1 VQSSLIA
8 EFVRATQSIP
18 LYQLPAH
25 LASFPRQWPFPRG
38 DAYHWIPV
46 LNRFDHIL
54 ELFNQEYGLVDGPQ
68 TQPFQRRLLLKGD
81 ADEAAATTE
90 TSTATTETS
99 TATNETST
107 TTTEAV
113 LDTLHVSKDG
123 DRELIE
129 QILTFTRMLL
139 ENCGNRS
146 LYSSSERLDKLLNTT
161 STSLLKATLRLGHR
175 LSQRYHAARVR
186 LSPAGMNPSLLSSH
200 YNINLDKIQKL
211 SAPFPKAPTV
221 ATPLFA
227 TPSGKG
233 KDKALGDRRNDTDRF
248 NPADLVGVYA
258 LSDSALKQEFGGVS
272 ISYYEPT
279 ATTEESTNKP
289 APATEPPTTPTPVR
303 RTSNMRNQTPRTPHT
318 ATAPSA
324 ESPSTPVFTP
334 GDSTGRANGP
344 KTFELSADKISKAD
358 IHDLLKQGLAQ
369 LPETTHYEFLHKLR
383 AAKMF
388 NNGNTGRDD
397 AVAVRLLAIANMGFV
412 HGDKEFHVRLGQ
424 QDADEPRRLQLAFQ
438 LSELVHPPGN
448 GETGLSME
456 LQTLTLNALE
466 AMSKH
471 KTKSADICTALSV
484 NVNHGVLFYIVRKLV
499 AGLAVPDGPQVNVEE
514 DEWRDAVFSLLN
526 TLPASQS
533 RTGEGMVSA
542 GLLEVLV
549 DVLKLR
555 TDKAERN
562 HPKILN
568 FVDTFV
574 FNLQHAFA
582 ALVAAK
588 GLEIIADLMQ
598 YEVDTSKKLAEENK
612 GMPKEYKTQLTDYQI
627 PFYHQQTLRWLFKL
641 LNHMMSHTGGNFDR
655 LMRQLIDSAQLL
667 AALRTVLSNA
677 SIFGST
683 VWSMAVN
690 VLTSFI
696 HNEPTSY
703 QVIAEAGLSDAFLET
718 VAREPASEAIAA
730 ANSEN
735 EDSST
740 TKPQRTYPRREPGEP
755 LAAGILPVAE
765 AISTLPPAFGAI
777 CLAEAGMKLFQSSN
791 ALKRFFEI
799 FESPAHVKAL
809 DGDIEMPTMIGNT
822 FDELVRHHPPLKAR
836 VLSCLSELIARVVQL
851 CADKAEKEGA
861 GAKLWTEGTD
871 GKLFVAGGRRALL
884 GPQSPSIAANSAAS
898 SSADVEMQDA
908 DTQATAKASVEPVS
922 IDQIIETEDS
932 ANGPTTGQ
940 YIRVLCRFL
949 SGFFSNHAMCAA
961 YIEADG
967 VESILDISSLAC
979 LDPKSKESRTMSEE
993 FGRVVQV
1000 LVEQK
1005 PHIAVP
1011 SLIKRT
1017 QQALERLEPLLRH
1030 TGPQAFFA
1038 PFTSTTKSQD
1048 SELLQ
1053 HGTEYVKSLVTAHT
1067 LVGAMTLTFQSQMYS
1082 ARSAHNVSGQINLAD
1097 MYARLVD
1104 SLGKLHRSC
1113 VWEEILLQRNMPTS
1127 WEKETRVAS
1136 SGFGVAEADHIF
1148 GMGSSNQPTDPSETP
1163 LTGGDVP
1170 SAQEP
1175 STQEAV
1181 PSQDSAQFKNTQTLR
1196 QLLSRIPTEIAPFFQ
1211 SLGRLLL
1218 FRRSLEPYQRQCATI
1233 VADQLAQAVI
1243 DQLQS
1248 EGPKESKS
1256 PEDRYAYW
1264 IVTLTSLSQLMVDLN
1279 MERAHILTLLLVSFK
1294 NLGGF
1299 EVLADILDSFYESA
1313 HEISR
1318 KASDSTS
1325 ESEKRLLHLSLGG
1338 IKIMLAF
1345 YAQMIN
1351 FKVIGE
1357 SPQTSSMQNRT
1368 ERDRDRADHFS
1379 TAHFVVELR
1388 HAVIKPV
1395 EKIWNSDLMDKA
1407 TTSIVKTSINIL
1419 KTVLE
1424 CEGEVSAYKSA
1435 DKIPKRSK
1443 PIIKPWSPRNGEHT
1457 QRLKEMEFDEGL
1469 VEEALYRCCDNFHMA
1484 KEYCQNQAR
1493 EQSSRNP
1500 IPQYEIEA
1508 RGPPSSSPSRAEV
1521 VVPEHADGTSIST
1534 NTDNN
1539 DDTTSEA
1546 PDTQSVQMEDAGAS
1560 QEIRES
1566 SDTPNPVSQQPFT
1579 APHDALAYQKRM
1591 AVGNKTEPVA
1601 LDDLDKERASL
1612 RQNLVDRSLDILNS
1626 HDDVTFEL
1634 AELVSAAVLK
1644 ASDPNAMR
1652 SEIGVTLVQSL
1663 MSYQSEEDFRSQGK
1677 KIAASAHLLA
1687 LVVQE
1692 KDFYDVIVEELKDNF
1707 ATLMGFIKVFPDQT
1721 PEESSPWIG
1730 QVLLIIERLLA
1741 EDQLPRQIQWIP
1753 PTDESD
1759 EDAVVEDL
1767 PEPIVSLDEKNQLF
1781 DAILEILPRIG
1792 KDESLALSVTRV
1804 LVMLTRTR
1812 KIATRLAE
1820 RRNIQRIFLMTKQLA
1835 GITNEGLKSAFMIV
1849 LRHMIED
1856 DNMIRQIMR
1865 TEIQQIFESR
1875 DRRQTDTTGYTR
1887 QMYALAIRAPEI
1899 FVEITNEKL
1908 QLARY
1913 DAHQRPQTLM
1923 LKRDES
1929 LAAEANTQEGLPE
1942 TTAEEDRPKES
1953 SELPLK
1959 KPVLERTKTTDL
1971 KIPAIENPNGVIHYL
1986 LCELLAYKEIEDK
1999 LEPPKPAEA
2008 APESPETSTAS
2019 ATSAASTTSATT
2031 ETTPLVSDTT
2041 STPASGT
2048 TDPNKS
2054 EKPAFKADAHPI
2066 YIYRCFILKC
2076 LAELLQSYNCA
2087 KVEFINF
2094 SRKADPYNTTP
2105 SKPRSGVLNYLLN
2118 SLVPIGSLNH
2128 EGDLAFK
2135 KKLATSNCAIDVIV
2149 SLCNKTGEH
2158 TLPKNDAAQV
2168 TPYTETE
2175 PDLLFVRKF
2184 VLEHALKAFKDANAS
2199 DEALD
2204 MKYSRLLGIA
2214 DIFSRMVSQ
2223 RPNGEMLTQNADL
2236 TPSLKQMAKIMYEKN
2251 FITILTTA
2259 ISDID
2264 LNFPNAKRA
2273 VKYILKPLK
2282 WLCYVAMDLSTHYD
2296 DSSAPDSAD
2305 EYEISTASDDDLIDN
2320 TREETPDLFRNST
2333 LGMFEPTHESESE
2346 GSEDEDE
2353 EEMMYDDPYADDM
2366 EYDEGGEIG
2375 DDDVVSEEDEEML
2388 EMDIDDMGAI
2398 EGLPGDVDVEIELDD
2413 GPEGMGS
2420 GSDDDSEDDDDE
2432 DDDDM
2437 DDDDHDMD
2445 DDEAMDA
2452 MDELVEELE
2461 EVTGDDDGESLADDQ
2476 DEGWSDEEED
2486 FPGDMNGDDNMPGG
2500 ALGFVLDPPQLLDQ
2514 MRQGR
2519 GDLEDFL
2526 DDEMMEEGMSLSPYC
2541 TTWLTYA
2548 GEEDEE
2554 EDYDEDGIHFDA
2566 GHEEDEERLHELGW
2580 GWDDPAPP
2588 NVRHAPRLSPWMFPA
2603 GPGDRIL
2610 VPAYRSHRPG
2620 AGPRVADDGINP
2632 LLQRGGRSVGRDGPV
2647 RNQGESDWVH
2657 AIEGRGPRV
2666 FNSDSPVSFISN
2678 LLNAMSQGN
2687 APSLQQHGGAIH
2699 LSFNNLP
2706 LGLPPPFDAAFR
2718 RDMVRHR
2725 EGHMVRS
2732 AREDPHSAI
2741 QFSKGYTISRWTEE
2755 ARILYGHAAIEKS
2768 QRVINSILKIMVPP
2782 AIEAAKKRQEEREA
2796 EAARKIKEEQEKKE
2810 QKEREEREA
2819 REKEE
2824 QEQQAREAAEAA
2836 ARAEQQSPSTDTAVQ
2851 PEASPS
2857 GQTMEGV
2864 EAAQPAAAESAES
2877 AESAE
2882 PAPTEPPQPV
2892 QRLTTVLRGREY
2904 DITDLGIDLEY
2915 LDALPEELR
2924 EEVLMQQVAERR
2936 QEQRQ
2941 QQAQQARQQQQQQQQ
2956 QQQASGQAGATAE
2969 PAQTGDQPT
2978 DINEEFLAAL
2988 PPEIRAELLQQ
2999 EAQERRRREREENRR
3014 RNQPVAPQAED
3025 MDNASFL
3032 ATLPPDLR
3040 AAVLM
3045 DTDEET
3051 LRQLPPEISAEA
3063 RAYGGDRRL
3072 HQSNEFGFPRADRR
3086 GRQED
3091 PAQKKRARPCVQML
3105 DKAGVATLLRLM
3117 FIPQQGSAKASLS
3130 SILRYVCENRQNR
3143 AEVISILL
3151 SILQDGSADVNAVER
3166 SFAQLSIRAKQP
3178 QQPADK
3184 TPKISRKNGAL
3195 SINSDVSPLMV
3206 VQQCLNTLTQLTE
3219 KNPAVWSFFLTEHET
3234 GVGFKNRGNRKGK
3247 ARDNKSTKYPV
3258 NALLTLLDRKLI
3270 VESSSIME
3278 QLTSLLRVITA
3289 PLQALK
3295 KEKEKAAEEAK
3306 KAAEAAEAA
3315 EAVTQGESA
3324 GSQAPATEQPES
3336 AQNTTT
3342 TSEAPPAAT
3351 TAAEAEGSS
3360 SKPEEPKAEEEKAKK
3375 HKSLS
3380 PPDVPENNLRLVAKI
3395 LAARECNSKV
3405 FQETL
3410 SVISNLSPIPGAK
3423 EVFGQELL
3431 GIAKELARSTLDDL
3445 ASLTVQVSNAE
3456 SPTDVQGIALAKF
3469 SPASSD
3475 QTKLLRA
3482 LTALDYLFDPSRDSK
3497 DKPEA
3502 NAEALEP
3509 AQKEDILLT
3518 LYEDSAFAP
3527 LWNKLSDCL
3536 TVIRQ
3541 RGNMLNIATTLLPLI
3556 ESLMV
3561 VCKNTT
3567 LKELPLSKMLP
3578 KEFALSSPPPESKM
3592 ENLFFNFTEDHRK
3605 ILNDLVRQ
3613 NPKLMSGT
3621 FSLLVKNS
3629 KVLEFDNKRNYF
3641 NRKLHSKGG
3650 NHQPHPPLQL
3660 SVRRDQVFLDSFKS
3674 LYFKSA
3680 EEMKY
3685 GKLSIRFHGEEG
3697 VDAGGVTR
3705 EWFQVIARQMFN
3717 ADYALFVPVASDRTT
3732 FHPNRLSSINPEHLM
3747 FFKFIG
3753 RIIGKA
3759 LYEGRVLD
3767 CHFSR
3772 AVYKQIMSKQVN
3784 LKDME
3789 TLDLEYY
3796 KSLEW
3801 MLHNDITDIIT
3812 ETFSTEVEAFG
3823 EMQTVDLIEN
3833 GREIPVTE
3841 ENKHE
3846 YIRLITEHRLIGAV
3860 DEQLKEFLRGFHDI
3874 VPAELVS
3881 IFSEQELELLISGL
3895 PDINVDDWK
3904 NNTEY
3909 HNYTAASPQIQ
3920 WFWRAVR
3927 TFEKEEQA
3935 KLLQFVTGTSKVP
3948 LNGFKELEGMN
3959 GFSKFNIHRDYGSK
3973 DRLPSSHTCFN
3984 RKSKHV
3990 PTLHLRTL
3998 SDMNAELDLPEY
4010 ESYEDLRKA
4019 LYTAMTA
4026 GGEYFGFA

>member
-1 VQSSLIA
+1 MKIKKQATSRHESTLSPMIA
-8 EFVRATQSIP
+8 DFVRATESIP

-25 LASFPRQWPFPRG
+25 LASFPKQWPFPRG

-46 LNRFDHIL
+46 FNRFDHIL
-54 ELFNQEYGLVDGPQ
+54 ELFNQEYELVDAPQ

-81 ADEAAATTE
+81 AEE
-90 TSTATTETS
+90 GNTSTES
-99 TATNETST
+99 ST
-107 TTTEAV
+107 TDTV
-113 LDTLHVSKDG
+113 LDTLHVSQDG
-123 DRELIE
+123 DRVLIE
-129 QILTFTRMLL
+129 QILGFTRILL

-175 LSQRYHAARVR
+175 LSQRYQAARMR
-186 LSPAGMNPSLLSSH
+186 LAPATLHPSLLSSH
-200 YNINLDKIQKL
+200 YNIGLDKIQKL
-211 SAPFPKAPTV
+211 SAPFSKGPAAV
-221 ATPLFA
+221 TPLFG
-227 TPSGKG
+227 TPAGKG
-233 KDKALGDRRNDTDRF
+233 KDKASGRNDTDRF
-248 NPADLVGVYA
+248 NPADLTGLYK
-258 LSDSALKQEFGGVS
+258 LPESALKQEFGGVH

-279 ATTEESTNKP
+279 ATPEEGSSSNVSNRPAATSTD
-289 APATEPPTTPTPVR
+289 APSTPTPVR
-303 RTSNMRNQTPRTPHT
+303 RTSNMRNQTPRTPQ
-318 ATAPSA
+318 TAPTA
-324 ESPSTPVFTP
+324 DSPSTPAFTP
-334 GDSTGRANGP
+334 GEPSGRPNGP
-344 KTFELSADKISKAD
+344 KTFELSADKVAKTD
-358 IHDLLKQGLAQ
+358 IHDLLKHGLAE
-369 LPETTHYEFLHKLR
+369 LPASVHYEFLHKLR
-383 AAKMF
+383 TAKMLSS
-388 NNGNTGRDD
+388 GSAGRDD

-412 HGDKEFHVRLGQ
+412 HGDKEFHARLGQ
-424 QDADEPRRLQLAFQ
+424 QDGDEPRRLQLAFQ
-438 LSELVHPPGN
+438 LSELVQPPGN
-448 GETGLSME
+448 GMSGLPTE
-456 LQTLTLNALE
+456 LQTFTFEALE
-466 AMSKH
+466 ALAKH

-499 AGLAVPDGPQVNVEE
+499 AGLGTEEGTEIDFVE
-514 DEWRDAVFSLLN
+514 DDWRDAVFSLLN
-526 TLPASQS
+526 TIPQSQS

-542 GLLEVLV
+542 GLLEILV
-549 DVLKLR
+549 EVLKLR

-568 FVDTFV
+568 FLDTFV
-574 FNLQHAFA
+574 YNLQHAFA
-582 ALVAAK
+582 ALVSAR

-598 YEVDTSKKLAEENK
+598 YEVDISKKLAEENK
-612 GMPKEYKTQLTDYQI
+612 GMPKQYKTQLTDYQI
-627 PFYHQQTLRWLFKL
+627 PFYHQQTLRWLFKF
-641 LNHMMSHTGGNFDR
+641 LNHMMTHTGGNFDR
-655 LMRQLIDSAQLL
+655 LMRQLIDSSQLL
-667 AALRTVLSNA
+667 NALRTVLSNA

-718 VAREPASEAIAA
+718 VAGEPASEATAA
-730 ANSEN
+730 AIASITDAANAQQQ
-735 EDSST
+735 
-740 TKPQRTYPRREPGEP
+740 QRVYAPREPGTP
-755 LAAGILPVAE
+755 LATGILPVAE

-777 CLAEAGMKLFQSSN
+777 CLAEAGMKLFQSSH
-791 ALKRFFEI
+791 ALPRFFEI

-809 DGDIEMPTMIGNT
+809 DADTEMPTMIGNT

-836 VLSCLSELIARVVQL
+836 VLACLSELIARVVQL

-861 GAKLWTEGTD
+861 GAKLWIENSE
-871 GKLFVAGGRRALL
+871 GKLFVAGGRKALVGSQSVSSRAEE
-884 GPQSPSIAANSAAS
+884 PAS
-898 SSADVEMQDA
+898 STADVEMQDA
-908 DTQATAKASVEPVS
+908 DKQAMKQDPAEAIS
-922 IDQIIETEDS
+922 IDQVVDTEES
-932 ANGPTTGQ
+932 TQGPTSGQ

-949 SGFFSNHAMCAA
+949 GGFFSNHAMCAA
-961 YIEADG
+961 FIEADG

-979 LDPKSKESRTMSEE
+979 LDPKAKESRSMSEE

-1005 PHIAVP
+1005 PHITVP

-1017 QQALERLEPLLRH
+1017 QHALEQLEPLLNH
-1030 TGPQAFFA
+1030 SGGTAFFA
-1038 PFTSTTKSQD
+1038 PFTSNASQD
-1048 SELLQ
+1048 NDVVES
-1053 HGTEYVKSLVTAHT
+1053 GTNFVKSLVSAHT
-1067 LVGAMTLTFQSQMYS
+1067 LVSAMTLTFQSQMFS
-1082 ARSAHNVSGQINLAD
+1082 PRSQHNVSAQVNLAD

-1113 VWEEILLQRNMPTS
+1113 VWEEILLQRNMPTA
-1127 WEKETRVAS
+1127 WEKETRIIS
-1136 SGFGVAEADHIF
+1136 PGFGVAEADHIF
-1148 GMGSSNQPTDPSETP
+1148 GMGTSSRPSDPTEGATSEDATPS
-1163 LTGGDVP
+1163 
-1170 SAQEP
+1170 
-1175 STQEAV
+1175 QEAASTTPI
-1181 PSQDSAQFKNTQTLR
+1181 PSQDGAQFKNTQTLR
-1196 QLLSRIPTEIAPFFQ
+1196 SLLSRIPLEIAPFFQ

-1218 FRRSLEPYQRQCATI
+1218 SRRSLETYQRQCATI
-1233 VADQLAQAVI
+1233 VSDQLAQAVI
-1243 DQLQS
+1243 DQLQF
-1248 EGPKESKS
+1248 EAPKESGS
-1256 PEDRYAYW
+1256 VEDRYAYW
-1264 IVTLTSLSQLMVDLN
+1264 IVTLTSLSQLMIDPH
-1279 MERAHILTLLLVSFK
+1279 MERTQALTLLLVSFR

-1299 EVLADILDSFYESA
+1299 EVLADILNKFYESA
-1313 HEISR
+1313 SEASR
-1318 KASDSTS
+1318 KEGDDATE
-1325 ESEKRLLHLSLGG
+1325 ESKRLLHLSLGG

-1345 YAQMIN
+1345 YSQISN
-1351 FKVIGE
+1351 NKIISE
-1357 SPQTSSMQNRT
+1357 SSQTSSMQTRPD
-1368 ERDRDRADHFS
+1368 RDRDRADYFS
-1379 TAHFVVELR
+1379 TAQFLVELR
-1388 HAVIKPV
+1388 YAVIQPV
-1395 EKIWNSDLMDKA
+1395 EKIWNSELIDKA

-1419 KTVLE
+1419 RSVLE
-1424 CEGEVSAYKSA
+1424 CEGEHGASKSV
-1435 DKIPKRSK
+1435 DKISKRSK
-1443 PIIKPWSPRNGEHT
+1443 PIIKPWAPRNGEHLI
-1457 QRLKEMEFDEGL
+1457 RLKDAEFEESL
-1469 VEEALYRCCDNFHMA
+1469 AEEALYRCCDNYNLAHD
-1484 KEYCQNQAR
+1484 YCQNQIR
-1493 EQSSRNP
+1493 GQSSRNP

-1508 RGPPSSSPSRAEV
+1508 RGPPSASPSRAEV
-1521 VVPEHADGTSIST
+1521 VVPEH
-1534 NTDNN
+1534 TDNASTSTG
-1539 DDTTSEA
+1539 DDTNDESASEA
-1546 PDTQSVQMEDAGAS
+1546 PDAQSVQMEDFAAEAS
-1560 QEIRES
+1560 QDMPDASTSTPVPES
-1566 SDTPNPVSQQPFT
+1566 QPAQPFV

-1591 AVGNKTEPVA
+1591 AVGNKAEAVA
-1601 LDDLDKERASL
+1601 LDDLDKERATL

-1626 HDDVTFEL
+1626 HDGVTFEL
-1634 AELVSAAVLK
+1634 ADLITAAVAK
-1644 ASDPNAMR
+1644 ASDPASMR

-1663 MSYQSEEDFRSQGK
+1663 ISYQSEDDFRSQGK

-1687 LVVQE
+1687 LVLQE
-1692 KDFYDVIVEELKDNF
+1692 KDFYEVIVEELKDNF
-1707 ATLMGFIKVFPDQT
+1707 AILLGFIKIFPDQT

-1741 EDQLPRQIQWIP
+1741 EDQLPRQIQWTP
-1753 PTDESD
+1753 PTGDSQQETTLD
-1759 EDAVVEDL
+1759 DL
-1767 PEPIVSLDEKNQLF
+1767 PEPIVSNDEKNQLF
-1781 DAILEILPRIG
+1781 QAVMDILPRIG

-1812 KIATRLAE
+1812 KIAQRLAE
-1820 RRNIQRIFLMTKQLA
+1820 KRNIQRIFLMIKQLA
-1835 GITNEGLKSAFMIV
+1835 GVTNEGLRSAFMIV

-1856 DNMIRQIMR
+1856 DAMIKQIMC
-1865 TEIQQIFESR
+1865 TEIQQMFESR

-1887 QMYALAIRAPEI
+1887 QMYNLTIRSPEI

-1908 QLARY
+1908 QLARF
-1913 DAHQRPQTLM
+1913 DPNQRPQTLM
-1923 LKRDES
+1923 LKREDTPVGDS
-1929 LAAEANTQEGLPE
+1929 DANAGSSE
-1942 TTAEEDRPKES
+1942 TTAEADKPKES
-1953 SELPLK
+1953 SELPPQ

-1971 KIPAIENPNGVIHYL
+1971 KLPVVENPDGVIHYL

-1999 LEPPKPAEA
+1999 PEAPKTTEP
-2008 APESPETSTAS
+2008 
-2019 ATSAASTTSATT
+2019 TSAGTDNSESTGDAQPASEGASTPSTIA
-2031 ETTPLVSDTT
+2031 SDP
-2041 STPASGT
+2041 SKP
-2048 TDPNKS
+2048 
-2054 EKPAFKADAHPI
+2054 EKPTFKADAHPI
-2066 YIYRCFILKC
+2066 YIYRCFILRC
-2076 LAELLQSYNCA
+2076 LAELLQSYNRT
-2087 KVEFINF
+2087 KIEFINF
-2094 SRKADPYNTTP
+2094 SRKADPYTMTP

-2118 SLVPIGSLNH
+2118 VLVPIGTLNH

-2135 KKLATSNCAIDVIV
+2135 KKLATSNCAIDLIV
-2149 SLCNKTGEH
+2149 SLCNKTGENA
-2158 TLPKNDAAQV
+2158 LPKAEASQMS
-2168 TPYTETE
+2168 PYAETE
-2175 PDLLFVRKF
+2175 QDLLFVRKF
-2184 VLEHALKAFKDANAS
+2184 VLEHALKAFKDASTS

-2204 MKYSRLLGIA
+2204 LKYSRLLGIA

-2223 RPNGEMLTQNADL
+2223 RANGEMLTSNADL
-2236 TPSLKQMAKIMYEKN
+2236 TPNLKQMAKIMYEKN

-2264 LNFPNAKRA
+2264 LNFPNAKRV

-2296 DSSAPDSAD
+2296 DSTAPDSGD
-2305 EYEISTASDDDLIDN
+2305 ESEISTASDDDLIEN
-2320 TREETPDLFRNST
+2320 AREETPDLFRNST
-2333 LGMFEPTHESESE
+2333 LGLFEPHDDYESDEE
-2346 GSEDEDE
+2346 EDEDD

-2366 EYDEGGEIG
+2366 EYDEGGELG

-2388 EMDIDDMGAI
+2388 EMDIDDMGPI
-2398 EGLPGDVDVEIELDD
+2398 EGLPGDLGDVEIEIDD
-2413 GPEGMGS
+2413 GHEGMES
-2420 GSDDDSEDDDDE
+2420 GTDDDSEEDDE
-2432 DDDDM
+2432 DDEDDEDM
-2437 DDDDHDMD
+2437 DDDDD
-2445 DDEAMDA
+2445 DEEAMDAEDAMNA

-2461 EVTGDDDGESLADDQ
+2461 EVTGDDEGGSLADDQ
-2476 DEGWSDEEED
+2476 EDWSDEGED
-2486 FPGDMNGDDNMPGG
+2486 FAAGMNGDNMPTNP
-2500 ALGFVLDPPQLLDQ
+2500 LSGFVLDPPQLLEQ
-2514 MRQGR
+2514 LRQG
-2519 GDLEDFL
+2519 GDIEDFL
-2526 DDEMMEEGMSLSPYC
+2526 GDDMGEDGEEEEEEEYDEDDIHYDPGMEDDEEGMPELS
-2541 TTWLTYA
+2541 W
-2548 GEEDEE
+2548 G
-2554 EDYDEDGIHFDA
+2554 G
-2566 GHEEDEERLHELGW
+2566 G
-2580 GWDDPAPP
+2580 GWDEPAAPSS
-2588 NVRHAPRLSPWMFPA
+2588 RHTHRLSPWMFPA

-2620 AGPRVADDGINP
+2620 AGPRATDDGINP
-2632 LLQRGGRSVGRDGPV
+2632 LLQRGSRSHGRDGLAG
-2647 RNQGESDWVH
+2647 RGESDWVH
-2657 AIEGRGPRV
+2657 AIEGRGPRAV
-2666 FNSDSPVSFISN
+2666 NADSPVSFISN

-2687 APSLQQHGGAIH
+2687 APQLQQHGGAIH

-2706 LGLPPPFDAAFR
+2706 MGIPPPSFDIGF
-2718 RDMVRHR
+2718 HR
-2725 EGHMVRS
+2725 NLVPPRPGNMSRS
-2732 AREDPHSAI
+2732 AREDPHSAVA
-2741 QFSKGYTISRWTEE
+2741 FSKAYTSQRWQEE
-2755 ARILYGHAAIEKS
+2755 ARILYGPTAIEKS
-2768 QRVINSILKIMVPP
+2768 QRVINSILKLMVPP
-2782 AIEAAKKRQEEREA
+2782 AMEAAKKREEERKA
-2796 EAARKIKEEQEKKE
+2796 EVARKAKEEQERRE

-2824 QEQQAREAAEAA
+2824 RERQEREAAEAA
-2836 ARAEQQSPSTDTAVQ
+2836 EAASRAAETTGSEEATEQTVSA
-2851 PEASPS
+2851 PEGTS
-2857 GQTMEGV
+2857 MEGV
-2864 EAAQPAAAESAES
+2864 EAGQ
-2877 AESAE
+2877 AE
-2882 PAPTEPPQPV
+2882 PEAPAEPV
-2892 QRLTTVLRGREY
+2892 QRITTTLRGREY
-2904 DITDLGIDLEY
+2904 DITELGIDLEY
-2915 LDALPEELR
+2915 LDALPEDLR
-2924 EEVLMQQVAERR
+2924 EEVLLQQIAERR

-2941 QQAQQARQQQQQQQQ
+2941 QQAQRARQEQQAQQ
-2956 QQQASGQAGATAE
+2956 QQQASGQASNA
-2969 PAQTGDQPT
+2969 AQTEEPT
-2978 DINEEFLAAL
+2978 ELDEEFLAAL
-2988 PPEIRAELLQQ
+2988 PPEMRAELLAQ
-2999 EAQERRRREREENRR
+2999 EASDRRRREREENRR
-3014 RNQPVAPQAED
+3014 RNAANAGVPAIQAED
-3025 MDNASFL
+3025 IDAASFF
-3032 ATLPPDLR
+3032 ATLDPALR

-3045 DTDEET
+3045 DQDEDT

-3063 RAYGGDRRL
+3063 RAYGGERRL
-3072 HQSNEFGFPRADRR
+3072 NQFEFGYQRGGRR
-3086 GRQED
+3086 GQPED
-3091 PAQKKRARPCVQML
+3091 PTQKKKARPCVQML

-3117 FIPQQGSAKASLS
+3117 FIPQQGSAKSSLS

-3166 SFAQLSIRAKQP
+3166 SFAQLSLRAKQP

-3184 TPKISRKNGAL
+3184 TPKVSRKNGAL

-3206 VQQCLNTLTQLTE
+3206 VQQCLNTLAQLTE
-3219 KNPAVWSFFLTEHET
+3219 KNPAVWQFFLTEHET

-3247 ARDNKSTKYPV
+3247 GKDVKSTRFPV

-3270 VESSSIME
+3270 VESSTIME
-3278 QLTSLLRVITA
+3278 QLTNLLRIITY
-3289 PLQALK
+3289 PLQQIK
-3295 KEKEKAAEEAK
+3295 KDKEKAAEEAK
-3306 KAAEAAEAA
+3306 KAVEAAAA
-3315 EAVTQGESA
+3315 GPS
-3324 GSQAPATEQPES
+3324 
-3336 AQNTTT
+3336 
-3342 TSEAPPAAT
+3342 SEAPAAGSEEAPTDQQPGQDTEMT
-3351 TAAEAEGSS
+3351 TAADAAEPPATITEAEGSS
-3360 SKPEEPKAEEEKAKK
+3360 TKPEETKTDEEKGKK
-3375 HKSLS
+3375 HKTIT
-3380 PPDVPENNLRLVAKI
+3380 PPDIPENNLRLVAKI

-3423 EVFGQELL
+3423 EIFGQELL
-3431 GIAKELARSTLDDL
+3431 GIAKDLAKSILDDL
-3445 ASLTVQVSNAE
+3445 ASLTAQVSKAE
-3456 SPTDVQGIALAKF
+3456 SHTDVQGIALAKF
-3469 SPASSD
+3469 SPATSD

-3482 LTALDYLFDPSRDSK
+3482 LTALDYLFDPSRDNK

-3509 AQKEDILLT
+3509 KQKEDILLT
-3518 LYEDSAFAP
+3518 LYEDVAFAP
-3527 LWNKLSDCL
+3527 LWTKLSDCL
-3536 TVIRQ
+3536 TVIRE

-3567 LKELPLSKMLP
+3567 LKELPLSKLLP
-3578 KEFALSSPPPESKM
+3578 REFALSSPPPESKM
-3592 ENLFFNFTEDHRK
+3592 ENLFFNFTEEHRK

-3641 NRKLHSKGG
+3641 NRKLHSRGSDR
-3650 NHQPHPPLQL
+3650 QPHPPLQL
-3660 SVRRDQVFLDSFKS
+3660 AVRRDQVFLDSFKS

-3833 GREIPVTE
+3833 GRNIPVTE
-3841 ENKHE
+3841 DNKHE
-3846 YIRLITEHRLIGAV
+3846 YIRLITEYRLTGAV
-3860 DEQLKEFLRGFHDI
+3860 EEQLKEFLRGFHDI

-3984 RKSKHV
+3984 Q
-3990 PTLHLRTL
+3990 
-3998 SDMNAELDLPEY
+3998 LDLPEY